1 VDAQPTPSKKS
12 QILSL
17 LKEGKSAREIAA
29 IVNVSPAYI
38 YTTKNRANTQGNL
51 SLPPAKRG
59 RPKGSKNKKPRAA
72 KTIKHLQEI
81 PQVSVRYVEIPVPQP
96 FSHFSF
102 LERLKILFFKKV

>member
-1 VDAQPTPSKKS
+1 MDAQPTPSKKA

-59 RPKGSKNKKPRAA
+59 RPKGSKNKKPRA
-72 KTIKHLQEI
+72 KPTTHLQEV
-81 PQVSVRYVEIPVPQP
+81 PQVSIRYVEIPVPQP